1 MSIEVGSQMGYGDSK
16 VVSFL
21 NRNTEDQAQ
30 NIGKMSQK
38 RRQQGSKFRK
48 MMSRQRSWTSTSE
61 MSREEAWVK
70 RRGQLLEEEKRTHQL
85 LLEEKKKKLG
95 RSVSD
100 LGDRWRRSQQPGS
113 QLPARTRG
121 VTDEDVEELRGCI
134 DLGFRFSFD
143 EDPAL
148 CNTFPALD
156 LYYAINRQFNVSKSK
171 SSPDWNSLQQ
181 SDSFSSGSP
190 SSQFRDTWKIS
201 SPGEDSQEVKTKLR
215 QWAQVVACSARQ
227 CLETACFWD

>member
-1 MSIEVGSQMGYGDSK
+1 MSIEVGTQMGYGDSK
-16 VVSFL
+16 GVSFL
-21 NRNTEDQAQ
+21 STDTEDQAQ
-30 NIGKMSQK
+30 NIGKMSQ
-38 RRQQGSKFRK
+38 RRRLQGSKSRR

-61 MSREEAWVK
+61 MSREEAWVR

-85 LLEEKKKKLG
+85 LLEENKKRIG

-100 LGDRWRRSQQPGS
+100 LGDRLRWSQ
-113 QLPARTRG
+113 PARARG

-134 DLGFRFSFD
+134 DLGFRFSLD

-171 SSPDWNSLQQ
+171 SLPDWNSSQQ
-181 SDSFSSGSP
+181 SESFSGSP
-190 SSQFRDTWKIS
+190 SSQFSDTWKIS

-215 QWAQVVACSARQ
+215 HWAQVVACSARQ
-227 CLETACFWD
+227 CLETASFWD